1 MKRLWAAWILTFVLL
16 GACWWGMQT
25 AHLGASEMEEA
36 LTSIE
41 QSIEA
46 GDITQACEQSQALN
60 KQWDSLHRVLCLFL
74 SHTTLEQI
82 DQNLAALPQYL
93 QQEESGLALAACARL
108 LDQTD
113 NLRDSEALLL
123 ENIL

>member
-1 MKRLWAAWILTFVLL
+1 MGQVKWKKRLLPLN
-16 GACWWGMQT
+16 
-25 AHLGASEMEEA
+25 
-36 LTSIE
+36 

-46 GDITQACEQSQALN
+46 GDITQAQEQSQALN
-60 KQWDSLHRVLCLFL
+60 EQWDTLHRVLCLFL

-82 DQNLAALPQYL
+82 DQNLPALPQYL